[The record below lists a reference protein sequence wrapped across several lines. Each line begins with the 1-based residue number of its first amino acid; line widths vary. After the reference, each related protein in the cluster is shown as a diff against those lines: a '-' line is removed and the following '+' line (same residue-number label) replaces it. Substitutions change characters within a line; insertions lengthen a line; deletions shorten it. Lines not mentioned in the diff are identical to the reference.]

1 MALPQQEALALASG
15 SGHVDKQIRKEAGSM
30 FLGHKIEYPSP
41 GSGHQGK

>member
-15 SGHVDKQIRKEAGSM
+15 SGRVDKQIREEDRSM
-30 FLGHKIEYPSP
+30 FLGHKNEYPSP